1 MEVLVR
7 VEDGQFPDQQDPA
20 IWFPN
25 NRNILTRA
33 TVFQLK
39 ALLGFYHLNVAGTRA
54 EQ

>member
-1 MEVLVR
+1 LVR

-25 NRNILTRA
+25 NQNILTRA
-33 TVFQLK
+33 TVVQLK

-54 EQ
+54 EK